1 MSPSL
6 FLILTILVILVGFFI
21 GRLLKEREGVMGR
34 TMPEPLRHPGA
45 TALTVTPGQ
54 RGTYAAKGLN
64 EWVDSLMNT
73 YFDKD
78 GYPFDDTRQA
88 FLGKF
93 VTPFPHS
100 LVTPT
105 TLSKLDDIGFYV
117 MRQVLPQLSNL
128 DQKKVSW
135 PPIVWSKLPP
145 AGQAAGSGGQDG
157 GLYATIMSLASSAP
171 SKSSATTD
179 AAAAT
184 APSPKSSSAA
194 AAAGSGVA
202 IKIDA
207 PTTSCKVSDACGQP
221 CPKSCIDAALQ
232 SLAPAPAPAVTSSPT
247 NLTQFQS
254 NLTSNELNEWWSLF
268 TGDSTGDASQQRRP
282 TSSSPTQPVN
292 TRTPKIDHIEVT
304 PTFDNQL
311 DDFLN
316 ANYID
321 YFFDKV
327 TGVPTQK
334 FLDLYTA
341 YTQGQAS
348 MDQFHMN
355 KASDLIY
362 YVLETLVAGLPTQFK
377 PAFDFTWKR
386 ISRLSAREFVL

>member
-1 MSPSL
+1 M
-6 FLILTILVILVGFFI
+6 
-21 GRLLKEREGVMGR
+21 
-34 TMPEPLRHPGA
+34 MPEPLRHPGS
-45 TALTVTPGQ
+45 TDLTFAPGQ
-54 RGTYAAKGLN
+54 RGTYVAKGLN
-64 EWVDSLMNT
+64 EWVDSLMT
-73 YFDKD
+73 RYFDKD
-78 GYPFDDTRQA
+78 GYPFDDTRQE

-100 LVTPT
+100 LVTST

-128 DQKKVSW
+128 DQKQKASW
-135 PPIVWSKLPP
+135 PPIVWSNLPTV
-145 AGQAAGSGGQDG
+145 GQSVGSDAGQDG
-157 GLYATIMSLASSAP
+157 GLYATIMSLAAATNSNGSSPGFSPPSDSSAASAPAGATSP
-171 SKSSATTD
+171 SS
-179 AAAAT
+179 AAT
-184 APSPKSSSAA
+184 ASTTSA
-194 AAAGSGVA
+194 
-202 IKIDA
+202 
-207 PTTSCKVSDACGQP
+207 SCKVSDACGQP

-247 NLTQFQS
+247 NLTQFPS
-254 NLTSNELNEWWSLF
+254 NLTSQELNEWWSLF
-268 TGDSTGDASQQRRP
+268 TGDSTELTRGQTQQQP
-282 TSSSPTQPVN
+282 SSSAAVTK
-292 TRTPKIDHIEVT
+292 RTPKIDHIAVT

-316 ANYID
+316 KNYID

-327 TGVPTQK
+327 TGAPTQN
-334 FLDLYTA
+334 FLDVYTA

-348 MDQFHMN
+348 LDQFHMN

-362 YVLETLVAGLPTQFK
+362 YVLETLVAGLPTQMK

>member
-1 MSPSL
+1 
-6 FLILTILVILVGFFI
+6 
-21 GRLLKEREGVMGR
+21 MGR
-34 TMPEPLRHPGA
+34 TMPEPLRHPGS
-45 TALTVTPGQ
+45 TDLTFAPGQ
-54 RGTYAAKGLN
+54 RGTYVAKGLN
-64 EWVDSLMNT
+64 EWVDSLMT
-73 YFDKD
+73 RYFDKD

-100 LVTPT
+100 LVTLA

-128 DQKKVSW
+128 DQKKLSW
-135 PPIVWSKLPP
+135 PPIVWSKLLP

-157 GLYATIMSLASSAP
+157 GLYATIMSLTSSASSKD
-171 SKSSATTD
+171 SVTDD

-184 APSPKSSSAA
+184 AASPSSSAG
-194 AAAGSGVA
+194 AGAKVV
-202 IKIDA
+202 IKTDA
-207 PTTSCKVSDACGQP
+207 PTSSCKVSDACGQP
-221 CPKSCIDAALQ
+221 CPKSCIDAALR
-232 SLAPAPAPAVTSSPT
+232 SLAPAPAPAPAVATSPT
-247 NLTQFQS
+247 DLTQFKS

-268 TGDSTGDASQQRRP
+268 TGDSTADARP
-282 TSSSPTQPVN
+282 SSSSPTQPVN
-292 TRTPKIDHIEVT
+292 TRTPKVDHIVVT

-348 MDQFHMN
+348 LDQFHMN

-362 YVLETLVAGLPTQFK
+362 YVLETLVAGLPTQFN